1 VRSVRIRAV
10 TAGLDPNGDSA
21 EALAARLS
29 SFYDKAQQVFDSAGL
44 PVQTRRLTLPLV
56 RAEDHVTRFS
66 LCNQMAT
73 LTRAAELAGVRWT
86 CLPFVMSSRARAEE
100 MRLAALEI
108 IRRFPRTFLHF
119 VVAERGMIYHDA
131 LSEVAQAIL
140 DISRLSPNG
149 FDNFRVGAGCNIA
162 PNTPFF
168 PFSYHQGQPAF
179 SLAVEVLDEV
189 LASLE
194 RLPAEADI
202 DVKREAVC
210 EALREIVGTIDRL
223 GQEIEASSALEY
235 RGLDIS
241 LAPYPDRRRSIAVLF
256 ALMGL
261 ESPGH
266 AGTLA
271 VTSFFTNI
279 LKTVLR
285 STKVRATGFN
295 GVMFSPL
302 EDTGLADANNA
313 RLLSVDKLLQWS
325 TVCGCGID
333 MVPLAGNTLR
343 EELAALILDTAAV
356 SAVLQKPLGV
366 RVLPIPGH
374 EVNELTNFN
383 HDFLINTRILPLP
396 GQNLPLGASKN
407 GAFHYLSAVQGG

>member
-1 VRSVRIRAV
+1 MRRIRIRAV
-10 TAGLDPNGDSA
+10 TVGLDPNGDSA
-21 EALAARLS
+21 DVLAARLS
-29 SFYDKAQQVFDSAGL
+29 GFYDKAQQVFDSAHIAI
-44 PVQTRRLTLPLV
+44 QTRRFTLPLV
-56 RAEDHVTRFS
+56 RADDHVTRFS

-100 MRLAALEI
+100 MRLAAVEI
-108 IRRFPRTFLHF
+108 VRRFPRTFLHF
-119 VVAERGMIYHDA
+119 VVAERGMIYHEA

-140 DISRLSPNG
+140 DVSRLSPNG

-168 PFSYHQGQPAF
+168 PFSYHQGEPAF
-179 SLAVEVLDEV
+179 SLAVEALDEV

-194 RLPAEADI
+194 GLPAGADI
-202 DVKREAVC
+202 DAKREAVC
-210 EALREIVGTIDRL
+210 EALSDIVGTVDRL
-223 GQEIEASSALEY
+223 GQEIEACSGLEY
-235 RGLDIS
+235 RGLDMS
-241 LAPYPDRRRSIAVLF
+241 LAPYPGRRRSIAVLF

-261 ESPGH
+261 DSPGH

-285 STKVRATGFN
+285 RTKVRATGFN
-295 GVMFSPL
+295 GVMFAPL

-313 RLLSVDKLLQWS
+313 HLLSVDKLLQWS

-333 MVPLAGNTLR
+333 MVPVAGNTMR
-343 EELAALILDTAAV
+343 EELASLILDTAAI
-356 SAVLQKPLGV
+356 STVLQKPLGV
-366 RVLPIPGH
+366 RVLPIPGAD
-374 EVNELTNFN
+374 VNELTNFN

-396 GQNLPLGASKN
+396 GQSLPLGASKD
-407 GAFHYLSAVQGG
+407 GAFHYLSPVQGG